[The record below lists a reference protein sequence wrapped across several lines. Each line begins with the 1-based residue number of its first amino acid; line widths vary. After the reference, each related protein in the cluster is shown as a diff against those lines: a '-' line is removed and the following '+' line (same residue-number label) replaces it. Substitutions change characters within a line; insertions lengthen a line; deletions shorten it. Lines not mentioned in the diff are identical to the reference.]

1 MCRIV
6 KVGIVEV
13 ECDIGLLNEIR
24 VSNYLNVT
32 DYNWLREL
40 IQSPEVY
47 FEQGGYYYPIVT
59 MTSNWEEKKRIADK
73 MFNLE
78 LDVQIA
84 NKKYSQFR

>member
-1 MCRIV
+1 
-6 KVGIVEV
+6 
-13 ECDIGLLNEIR
+13 
-24 VSNYLNVT
+24 
-32 DYNWLREL
+32 
-40 IQSPEVY
+40 
-47 FEQGGYYYPIVT
+47 